1 MCIGIPM
8 QVVAQHSESATCLY
22 RGEERVIDTMLV
34 GPQPVGAWLL
44 VFLDTARE
52 VLSETKAKQI
62 SDALEAMRLA
72 MQGDNHIDH
81 LFSDLVNREPQLPE
95 FLKP

>member
-8 QVVAQHSESATCLY
+8 QVVAQHNESATCLY
-22 RGEERVIDTMLV
+22 RGEESVIDTMLV

-44 VFLDTARE
+44 VFLDAARE